1 MGCHAFKLL
10 FSTFMLMLAAATA
23 APGTKT
29 ATAAAAADGVT
40 RQGPVCRLHL
50 EGFGNR
56 PGLKKAQL
64 SCTGG
69 SITAA
74 ASPELVKL
82 LGAGPKGVVWS
93 QAADCQDAIKEQT
106 TGNCMLAVCRGSV
119 ATFLNPVVT
128 GMKSSLSEGGTSL
141 CITGGS
147 KVALVNGTF
156 VQALDMRPVR
166 VHGTGTTVSIK
177 QCMFRENSVTPSTR
191 NGGALSV
198 RDSAE
203 VAIDSSSFIRNK
215 AEFGGAITADHNA
228 MVKLTAGQGTGE
240 RWC

>member
-10 FSTFMLMLAAATA
+10 FSTVMLLLAAATA

-50 EGFGNR
+50 EGFGHR

-74 ASPELVKL
+74 ASPELVKV
-82 LGAGPKGVVWS
+82 LGAGPKGVLWS
-93 QAADCQDAIKEQT
+93 QAADCQEAIKE
-106 TGNCMLAVCRGSV
+106 GNCLLAVCRGSV
-119 ATFLNPVVT
+119 ATFANPVIT
-128 GMKSSLSEGGTSL
+128 GIRASTPEGGSSL

-147 KVALVNGTF
+147 NVAVVDGTF
-156 VQALDMRPVR
+156 VQGRDMRPVR
-166 VHGTGTTVSIK
+166 VVGDGTTALLK
-177 QCMFRENSVTPSTR
+177 QCRFQGNSVAQSKR
-191 NGGALSV
+191 HGGALMMAYTTKVTVLSCSFV
-198 RDSAE
+198 GNSAE
-203 VAIDSSSFIRNK
+203 S
-215 AEFGGAITADHNA
+215 GGAI
-228 MVKLTAGQGTGE
+228 MVQGSAQLNLTSGQALASGE
-240 RWC
+240 RLSC